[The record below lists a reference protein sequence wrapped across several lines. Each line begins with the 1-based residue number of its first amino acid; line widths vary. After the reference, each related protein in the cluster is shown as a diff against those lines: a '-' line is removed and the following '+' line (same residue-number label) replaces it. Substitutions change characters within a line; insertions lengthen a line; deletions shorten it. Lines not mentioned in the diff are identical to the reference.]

1 MGPQNILFPD
11 PDIIS
16 PLAIMFA
23 RMMFAHAQFE
33 QEVRILQGA
42 ITNDRT
48 FGEQRRNQW
57 GAKERPKKM
66 AKLIKAHLGTIPEA
80 REIAKILTDAKPY
93 CERRDFLAHGIWWR
107 YSQKTSTITVRGGSS
122 KKGPPHM
129 KDYTET
135 DIAMIVGWFKAFSA
149 ELYKLRAAIEHR
161 RGDHDVDEHGRA

>member
-80 REIAKILTDAKPY
+80 REIAKMLTGCKPNSDK
-93 CERRDFLAHGIWWR
+93 RDFPPHGIGWPC
-107 YSQKTSTITVRGGSS
+107 SQKT
-122 KKGPPHM
+122 
-129 KDYTET
+129 
-135 DIAMIVGWFKAFSA
+135 
-149 ELYKLRAAIEHR
+149 
-161 RGDHDVDEHGRA
+161 